1 MESHKFDRH
10 TQTKRRLG
18 ALLRVSCSG
27 RRVACDLVTSYF
39 LVVTS
44 LMRSCRTHIGVAYQS
59 RHRAD
64 LQGGQRNLLEGLF
77 VLLEIKRSATM
88 MGSAISSLITSV
100 KLLNSSFFLLT
111 FLMYAVGQFR
121 LTNSL
126 CVDSK
131 LFSESVCPVRSV
143 ISFVAR

>member
-18 ALLRVSCSG
+18 ALLRVCCSG

-64 LQGGQRNLLEGLF
+64 LRGGQRNLLEGLF
-77 VLLEIKRSATM
+77 VLLETKRSAAM
-88 MGSAISSLITSV
+88 MAGSAISSLLASV
-100 KLLNSSFFLLT
+100 NLLNSYSYFLLS
-111 FLMYAVGQFR
+111 A
-121 LTNSL
+121 
-126 CVDSK
+126 
-131 LFSESVCPVRSV
+131 VRSRIV
-143 ISFVAR
+143 SDNECGMCR

>member
-1 MESHKFDRH
+1 MERHKFDRH

-44 LMRSCRTHIGVAYQS
+44 LMRSCRTHIGAAYQS

-77 VLLEIKRSATM
+77 VLLETKRSAAM
-88 MGSAISSLITSV
+88 MAGSAISSLLASV
-100 KLLNSSFFLLT
+100 NLLNSYF
-111 FLMYAVGQFR
+111 
-121 LTNSL
+121 
-126 CVDSK
+126 
-131 LFSESVCPVRSV
+131 PHVRSRIV
-143 ISFVAR
+143 SVNEFRSVSIVSGQVTDDGRQVCLR